1 MKKYVR
7 SKLLQLAVVLVMISF
22 FSFGIIYIAP
32 GDVSSMYMT
41 PEMTEE
47 ERAAVLSDLGLDK
60 SMPEQYFAWAKR
72 AIRGDF
78 GVSLANKSAVM
89 PQFLG
94 RFPATFKLMGAAMVL
109 SFALAIPLGLLAGL
123 KKNTWIDN
131 LISSLSY
138 VGMSVP
144 SFWLGMLLIILFTAK
159 LGILPSSGMHTVGQN
174 SVFDTIKHMIM
185 PCITLSLG
193 HLATYIRYIRANTVG
208 QLGEEYVL
216 TAKAKGTPG
225 RKILFRHVMKN
236 TLLPIIT
243 LMGMNLASLICGS
256 FIIESVFG

>member
-123 KKNTWIDN
+123 KKNTDRK
-131 LISSLSY
+131 
-138 VGMSVP
+138 SV
-144 SFWLGMLLIILFTAK
+144 
-159 LGILPSSGMHTVGQN
+159 V
-174 SVFDTIKHMIM
+174 
-185 PCITLSLG
+185 
-193 HLATYIRYIRANTVG
+193 
-208 QLGEEYVL
+208 
-216 TAKAKGTPG
+216 
-225 RKILFRHVMKN
+225 
-236 TLLPIIT
+236 
-243 LMGMNLASLICGS
+243 
-256 FIIESVFG
+256 

>member
-32 GDVSSMYMT
+32 GDVSSMYIT

-72 AIRGDF
+72 AVRGDF

-89 PQFLG
+89 PQFLN
-94 RFPATFKLMGAAMVL
+94 RFPATIKLMGAAMIL
-109 SFALAIPLGLLAGL
+109 SFVLAIPLGLWAGL

-174 SVFDTIKHMIM
+174 SVFDTFKHMIM

-193 HLATYIRYIRANTVG
+193 HLATYTD
-208 QLGEEYVL
+208 
-216 TAKAKGTPG
+216 
-225 RKILFRHVMKN
+225 
-236 TLLPIIT
+236 
-243 LMGMNLASLICGS
+243 
-256 FIIESVFG
+256 